1 MVEGVLNIP
10 PASNKVNKNMKLF
23 NVEPNKF
30 SDRPCM
36 TFTPSTI
43 IMVRLFAISVKIK
56 KLEN

>member
-10 PASNKVNKNMKLF
+10 PASNRVNKNMKLF

-43 IMVRLFAISVKIK
+43 IMVRLFAIFSQD
-56 KLEN
+56 